1 MSKPKRD
8 IKPEESAQ
16 VEALAAHGHTQEEI
30 AYFLKIP
37 YRTFQRKVAE
47 DSLLM
52 ASWRRGRFKGK
63 EYVLS
68 RLMRF
73 IKNDE
78 LNAVNLNA
86 IQFYLRNTGFGLENN
101 NDNKFKLKFPKE
113 KTPVEIFDTGL
124 TSLEQG
130 NITIPEARAI
140 ADLAITKLNITK
152 INDPNEEIIR
162 ERESEEQLMAKAQ
175 NLRETIEFIE
185 WKNKKKDLTD

>member
-8 IKPEESAQ
+8 ITPEESAQ

-30 AYFLKIP
+30 GYFLNISPTSFK
-37 YRTFQRKVAE
+37 RKLKE
-47 DSLLM
+47 NSLLM
-52 ASWRRGRFKGK
+52 ASWRTGRFKGK

-73 IKNDE
+73 IKNNE

-86 IQFYLRNTGFGLENN
+86 IQFYLRNTGFGIESN
-101 NDNKFKLKFPKE
+101 NDNKPKLKFSDN
-113 KTPVEIFDTGL
+113 KTPSDILNTAL

-130 NITIPEARAI
+130 EINLTEAQRI
-140 ADLAITKLNITK
+140 ADLATAKLNIIK
-152 INDPNEEIIR
+152 LNDPNEEIIR
-162 ERESEEQLMAKAQ
+162 ERESEEQLMVKAQ

-185 WKNKKKDLTD
+185 WKNKKNDLTN